1 MMYVICMVYTWYVPG
16 ICCATLRPCRVADS
30 TVPDRH
36 FTTRRLGAVYGPIK
50 TQFGY
55 HLLQVVE
62 RSEKSA

>member
-1 MMYVICMVYTWYVPG
+1 MVYPWYL
-16 ICCATLRPCRVADS
+16 LRH
-30 TVPDRH
+30 RH
-36 FTTRRLGAVYGPIK
+36 FTTHRLGAVYGPIK